1 MKQFIKFPADKT
13 GPNRKLSNPWHGP
26 YRVVARK
33 DPDLTATKVYFPQE
47 EPIQVHQ
54 QRVTSSPPALVA
66 VYYWYGPKKHSSGKV
81 TQWVGKLM
89 KEGENNT
96 TQAQVV
102 HPDGPGYE
110 EAELLQQLEP
120 WRIRS

>member
-1 MKQFIKFPADKT
+1 MKQFIKYPADET
-13 GPNRKLSNPWHGP
+13 GPNRKLSNSWHGP

-33 DPDLTATKVYFPQE
+33 DPDLMATKVYFPQE

-54 QRVTSSPPALVA
+54 QHVTSSPPALVA
-66 VYYWYGPKKHSSGKV
+66 GYYWHGLKKHSSGKV
-81 TQWVGKLM
+81 PQWVEKLM

-96 TQAQVV
+96 TQAQVD
-102 HPDGPGYE
+102 HTDGPSYE
-110 EAELLQQLEP
+110 EAEPSRQLEP